1 MKRLSSPLRYSR
13 PLLGTVALLSATLL
27 VGCSSGLTAP
37 ENPDFAATGDTTD
50 NQTSGDPAID
60 DSPSGTEPNPTGP
73 TPPATTAAESRTA
86 AADPAAEAAAPQ
98 ADACARTDTELI
110 NTAFGAHTATSRIPV
125 ADDPDTFFNFEIA
138 ESHFDPCAELSWI
151 VLSGSLEDQTGQGG
165 TDTSP
170 GEAVVF
176 FHGDELITDPL
187 PVMMDSVE
195 SVERTAAD
203 EVAVTY
209 GRAAE
214 STAGG
219 VAETLP
225 STHTWAGG
233 ALDSDLSEVSAATG
247 DNLTRI
253 DVAAAPLTPAAETTG
268 VSQTLAAGQ
277 YRLPINDNQNLLCDI
292 GHADGPVA
300 DCYADFPTTWKM
312 VSNQRPQATRIIFT
326 EDPAHARGTADPT
339 PTDSRGQ
346 GYGQVQGET
355 TLQIGE
361 AMVDLT
367 QPNQA
372 TISTA
377 DAGILITPDSFEV
390 IGGQSS

>member
-1 MKRLSSPLRYSR
+1 MKRLSSPPRYSR
-13 PLLGTVALLSATLL
+13 PLLGTVALLSTLL
-27 VGCSSGLTAP
+27 VGCSSGLATP
-37 ENPDFAATGDTTD
+37 EDPGFAATGDTTD
-50 NQTSGDPAID
+50 NRVASDPAVID
-60 DSPSGTEPNPTGP
+60 PQSGAEPDPADP
-73 TPPATTAAESRTA
+73 TPTATAGTESRTA
-86 AADPAAEAAAPQ
+86 AADPAATAADNQ

-110 NTAFGAHTATSRIPV
+110 NTGFGAHTVANRIPV
-125 ADDPDTFFNFEIA
+125 ADDPDTVFSFDIA
-138 ESHFDPCAELSWI
+138 ESHFDPCTELSWI
-151 VLSGSLEDQTGQGG
+151 VLSGSLGDQADQDG
-165 TDTSP
+165 TEASP
-170 GEAVVF
+170 GESVVF

-187 PVMMDSVE
+187 PIMMDSVE
-195 SVERTAAD
+195 SVERTAPN

-209 GRAAE
+209 GQAAE

-219 VAETLP
+219 VTETLP
-225 STHTWAGG
+225 STHTWARD
-233 ALDSDLSEVSAATG
+233 ALDSDLSELSAATG
-247 DNLTRI
+247 DDLTRI

-326 EDPAHARGTADPT
+326 EEPAHARGTADPT
-339 PTDSRGQ
+339 PTASRAQ
-346 GYGQVQGET
+346 SYGQVQGDT

-361 AMVDLT
+361 AVVDLT

-372 TISTA
+372 TITTA

-390 IGGQSS
+390 VGGQSS